1 MRSRKEMDSGWAWM
15 VLAVSVFNMYVLGTL
30 TISVGMFQDQF
41 LQHYDG
47 STAYISLVCS
57 FLVSLQSILGPVA
70 SVICNMFSIRTSVMT
85 GGTILSVGLVA
96 SSITNTLPQLF
107 GCFGILSGTG
117 FGIVYTPTAIAV
129 GYYFKEKRVL
139 VNGIALASAGTG
151 ILSGPHLIGWLID
164 QFGWR
169 AAMSTLGCITA
180 QTVVTGSLI
189 FPHGRSKQG
198 TSEAV
203 GTNVSVFTLLKDKIL
218 LIIILNYFAS
228 MMGYSIQLVHLPSY
242 ARSVGVPPAKIPS
255 LFTAYGLS
263 LTVSR
268 ILIGAICNHSSID
281 LLMMYISCHGLNSLT
296 ILLMPL
302 FAHGFDELVLYE
314 VLFGLYF
321 GVSFMLLTPIAVE
334 FFGVERLAT
343 VFGITLCVGG
353 MSYLIGPTIAGALY
367 DLTSSY
373 AAGFHIGGCVSL
385 LGTMLLFL
393 IPILK
398 RETKFPGDP
407 ENTECLDPSLKDY
420 AAERVRV
427 ILAQSGWYELSISPG
442 HLLPGNAA

>member
-1 MRSRKEMDSGWAWM
+1 MRSRRNTDGGWAWV

-30 TISVGMFQDQF
+30 AISVGMFQDQF
-41 LQHYDG
+41 LQHYDD
-47 STAYISLVCS
+47 STAYISLLSS

-70 SVICNMFSIRTSVMT
+70 SVMCNMFSIRTSMMT

-96 SSITNTLPQLF
+96 SSITNTLPQLL
-107 GCFGILSGTG
+107 GCFGILSGIG
-117 FGIVYTPTAIAV
+117 FGIIFTPSTIAV
-129 GYYFKEKRVL
+129 GYYFREKRVL
-139 VNGIALASAGTG
+139 AHGIASSFIGVG
-151 ILSGPHLIGWLID
+151 VLSGPHVLDWLID

-169 AAMSTLGCITA
+169 TAMSTLGCITA
-180 QTVVTGSLI
+180 QTVVMGSLI
-189 FPHGRSKQG
+189 FPHGKSKQSA
-198 TSEAV
+198 SEAV

-218 LIIILNYFAS
+218 LIIILNYFTS

-268 ILIGAICNHSSID
+268 ILIGGICNDSSID

-314 VLFGLYF
+314 VLFGIYY
-321 GVSFMLLTPIAVE
+321 GVSFMLLTPIVVE
-334 FFGVERLAT
+334 LFGVERLAT

-353 MSYLIGPTIAGALY
+353 ISYLIGPTIAGALY

-373 AAGFHIGGCVSL
+373 AAGFHIGGSVSL

-393 IPILK
+393 KPILK
-398 RETKFPGDP
+398 REIKFPGDP
-407 ENTECLDPSLKDY
+407 ENRECLDPS
-420 AAERVRV
+420 
-427 ILAQSGWYELSISPG
+427 
-442 HLLPGNAA
+442 